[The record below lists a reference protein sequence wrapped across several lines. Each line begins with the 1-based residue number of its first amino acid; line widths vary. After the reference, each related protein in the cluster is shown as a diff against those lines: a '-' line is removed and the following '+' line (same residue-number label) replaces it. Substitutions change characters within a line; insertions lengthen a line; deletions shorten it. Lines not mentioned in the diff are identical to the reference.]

1 MIRFE
6 TIHESTVVEKDEH
19 RKSKEF
25 KKLSPKMKDAV
36 DAIFKKMDSKPS
48 DFLNSFEK
56 TMSEV
61 AKKYKVPEKELT
73 KYFEREM
80 LSIQG
85 YKMAYT
91 TQTIVDS
98 DFEAVTKTTITGTN
112 GTATKVVDVSELN
125 GAATDP
131 RVSIVSCWWTL
142 SSQTDIE
149 WNATANV
156 VALSLNGSGN
166 YNGGSQFLP
175 SIPNNAGTG
184 VDGDIYFEND
194 AACVG
199 TIVLRVRK
207 VSGFDNIT

>member
-80 LSIQG
+80 LSI
-85 YKMAYT
+85 
-91 TQTIVDS
+91 
-98 DFEAVTKTTITGTN
+98 
-112 GTATKVVDVSELN
+112 
-125 GAATDP
+125 
-131 RVSIVSCWWTL
+131 
-142 SSQTDIE
+142 
-149 WNATANV
+149 
-156 VALSLNGSGN
+156 
-166 YNGGSQFLP
+166 
-175 SIPNNAGTG
+175 
-184 VDGDIYFEND
+184 
-194 AACVG
+194 
-199 TIVLRVRK
+199 
-207 VSGFDNIT
+207 